1 MIAPPK
7 PRFLASVRSVEEA
20 LLADV
25 LGAELIDLK
34 EPAHGALGAV
44 ATADQRRIMSALEEG
59 GKRRPPVSATV
70 GDLPFEPDLLADAIR
85 RTAATGVDIV
95 KFGVY
100 ASGLA
105 ARKGLVD
112 LDLRLDHD
120 PPPVV
125 LVALLLVDQ
134 LTDIHETLAL
144 ARAALRVTGVK
155 GVMLDTAEKGTGV
168 RALPDVFSHADL
180 ARFVAAVHASEGFA
194 GLAGS
199 LRIEHVEAL
208 VATGAD
214 ILGFRGALCHG
225 TRAGMLDAHAV
236 ESVFDRLKAARSSSS
251 ASTLAAY
258 TSAVEISGQR
268 PAISG

>member
-1 MIAPPK
+1 MTTPK

-44 ATADQRRIMSALEEG
+44 AATDQRRIVSALEEG

-100 ASGLA
+100 ASGMA
-105 ARKGLVD
+105 ARKGFAD
-112 LDLRLDHD
+112 LDLCLDHD
-120 PPPVV
+120 PPPVA
-125 LVALLLVDQ
+125 LVALLLVDRMANI
-134 LTDIHETLAL
+134 DEALAL
-144 ARAALRVTGVK
+144 ARAAMRVTGVK
-155 GVMLDTAEKGTGV
+155 GVMLDTAEKGAAA
-168 RALPDVFSHADL
+168 RALPDIFSHAEL
-180 ARFVAAVHASEGFA
+180 SNFVAGVHACEGFA
-194 GLAGS
+194 GFAGS

-236 ESVFDRLKAARSSSS
+236 ENVFDRLKAARSSSS
-251 ASTLAAY
+251 ASALAAY

-268 PAISG
+268 RAISG